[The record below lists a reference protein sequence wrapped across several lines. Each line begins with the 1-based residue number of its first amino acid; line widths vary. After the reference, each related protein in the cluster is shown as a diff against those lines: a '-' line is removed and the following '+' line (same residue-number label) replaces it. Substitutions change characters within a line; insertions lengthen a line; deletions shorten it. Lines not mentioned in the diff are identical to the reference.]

1 MNRAPTRVAS
11 GTPSFYLVLQW
22 VVTPQTPP
30 PPSPAIFAFF
40 RVWLSLGLQ
49 SFGGGAATLTLIRR
63 AAVDTHG
70 WVSEREFARFWSL
83 VQLAPGINLV
93 ALTVL
98 IGRRAAGTRGIAL
111 ALAGLL
117 LPSATVTILLT
128 ACYRRVQNEPLVRDA
143 LHGIIPATVGLGLVA
158 AWQIARPALLQS
170 RREGRASLAASLSL
184 LLAAGAA
191 EWWGRAPVLVIL
203 LGAGVLGAGWGW
215 GRRRRG
221 AGR

>member
-1 MNRAPTRVAS
+1 
-11 GTPSFYLVLQW
+11 
-22 VVTPQTPP
+22 
-30 PPSPAIFAFF
+30 
-40 RVWLSLGLQ
+40 
-49 SFGGGAATLTLIRR
+49 
-63 AAVDTHG
+63 VDTHG
-70 WVSEREFARFWSL
+70 WVSEAEFARFWSL

-98 IGRRAAGTRGIAL
+98 IGRRAAGPRGIAL

-117 LPSATVTILLT
+117 LPSAAVTVGLT
-128 ACYRRVQNEPLVRDA
+128 ASYQRVQNEPLVRDA

-170 RREGRASLAASLSL
+170 RREGRVSLAASLGL
-184 LLAAGAA
+184 LLAAGAT

-203 LGAGVLGAGWGW
+203 LGAGALGAGWEW
-215 GRRRRG
+215 GRHRRRG

>member
-1 MNRAPTRVAS
+1 M
-11 GTPSFYLVLQW
+11 
-22 VVTPQTPP
+22 VTPQTPP
-30 PPSPAIFAFF
+30 PPSPALFAFF

-49 SFGGGAATLTLIRR
+49 SFGGGAATLALIRR

-128 ACYRRVQNEPLVRDA
+128 ACYWRVQDAPLVRDA

-203 LGAGVLGAGWGW
+203 LGAGVLGAGWEW

>member
-1 MNRAPTRVAS
+1 MILET
-11 GTPSFYLVLQW
+11 
-22 VVTPQTPP
+22 P
-30 PPSPAIFAFF
+30 PPSPTPFAFF
-40 RVWLSLGLQ
+40 RVWLFLGLQ

-70 WVSEREFARFWSL
+70 WVSEAEFARFWSL

-98 IGRRAAGTRGIAL
+98 IGRRAAGPRGIAL

-117 LPSATVTILLT
+117 LPSAAVTVALT
-128 ACYRRVQNEPLVRDA
+128 ASYQRIQNEPLVRDA

-158 AWQIARPALLQS
+158 AWQIARPALVQS
-170 RREGRASLAASLSL
+170 RREGRASFAASLGL

-191 EWWGRAPVLVIL
+191 EWWGHAPVLVIL
-203 LGAGVLGAGWGW
+203 LGAGVLGAGWEW
-215 GRRRRG
+215 GRHWRRG